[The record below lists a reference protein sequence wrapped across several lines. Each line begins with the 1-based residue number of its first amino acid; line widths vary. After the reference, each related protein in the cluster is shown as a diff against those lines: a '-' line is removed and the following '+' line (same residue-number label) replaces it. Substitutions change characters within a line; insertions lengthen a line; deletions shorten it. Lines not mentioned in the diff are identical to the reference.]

1 MGNSESSFDTRSNI
15 EIDETDI
22 YQSTKNNYYI
32 NRYNLVPSYRNNTY
46 ETVSNAFLRGNNP
59 EVPDYVDL
67 RKSFPNII
75 NVGQFPFNPIAC
87 ISYLLEYSL
96 LKNDLTVF
104 PPSLM
109 FIYKHCNFFNGTPQ
123 LLSFETIFKAIRHKG
138 FCIENEFRTNK
149 QNLNTDTIPDKIYEK
164 ALPYKFIKIY
174 SVDQNIETI
183 KAVLSNKYPI
193 LVGFSVFY
201 KFSKIS
207 NKLWV
212 PNHNLE
218 SNIGGLGGVIVGYIH
233 EREVFIMAQTYGN
246 NFGQSGYIMVPYKYI
261 LNPNYTFEMYVLD
274 VDKKRVDGYLNQTAP
289 LIEVNEKET
298 SEKNNGGGIFSN
310 LFG

>member
-1 MGNSESSFDTRSNI
+1 MGNSDSSFDTRSNI
-15 EIDETDI
+15 ELDDGDV
-22 YQSTKNNYYI
+22 YQSSKNNYYTK
-32 NRYNLVPSYRNNTY
+32 RYNLVPSYKNTTY
-46 ETVSNAFLRGNNP
+46 ETVSNAFLRGASP
-59 EVPDYVDL
+59 DVPDYIDL

-75 NVGQFPFNPIAC
+75 NIGQFPFNPIAC

-109 FIYKHCNFFNGTPQ
+109 FIYKHCKFFTSSPE
-123 LLSFETIFKAIRHKG
+123 LLTFETIFKAIRHKG

-149 QNLNTDTIPDKIYEK
+149 QNLNADTISNETYEK
-164 ALPYKFIKIY
+164 ALPYKFIKVY

-201 KFSKIS
+201 KFTKIN
-207 NKLWV
+207 NKLWI
-212 PNHNLE
+212 PNHNIE
-218 SNIGGLGGVIVGYIH
+218 SNIGGLAGVLVGYIH
-233 EREVFIMAQTYGN
+233 ERRVFIMAQTYGN
-246 NFGQSGYIMVPYKYI
+246 NFGQNGYIMVPYEYI

-274 VDKKRVDGYLNQTAP
+274 VDKKRVDGYLNQTKP
-289 LIEVNEKET
+289 LIQVNEQEVA
-298 SEKNNGGGIFSN
+298 EKQTGGGFLSN